1 MAFNRLLIVWHLEL
15 LCKVIELKNGDLAF
29 RTLLNYNG
37 LGGVEGRIYLDGK
50 GRKEAIRFAEQ
61 IMMLYFIICGHF
73 DCGLFG
79 VGELARPNDY
89 YDLIANSFADG
100 MEEIILRGWSK
111 KEYPEN
117 VQN

>member
-1 MAFNRLLIVWHLEL
+1 MDGMGRSGRRNI
-15 LCKVIELKNGDLAF
+15 F
-29 RTLLNYNG
+29 RWK
-37 LGGVEGRIYLDGK
+37 R
-50 GRKEAIRFAEQ
+50 RKDAIGFAEQ